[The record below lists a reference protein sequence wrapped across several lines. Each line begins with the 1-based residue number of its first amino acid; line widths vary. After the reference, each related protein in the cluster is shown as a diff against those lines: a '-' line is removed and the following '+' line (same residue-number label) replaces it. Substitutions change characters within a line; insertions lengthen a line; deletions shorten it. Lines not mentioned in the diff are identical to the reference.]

1 MNFNLCDL
9 VVEYTSSILF
19 TTKKP
24 SHSTPISEWSR
35 ISTKINVSRSVIRK
49 IRNGYS
55 PVLDCHSSYCL
66 QIQRDQGEDRSWY
79 RKDSNMADKQV
90 SRRNASHFKKLSSS
104 EQVLQCPEMYIGSM
118 ILVTEKTLVYDYATK
133 KMAYR
138 PITFTPGFIH
148 VYFEALCNA
157 ADNKAYGTDTIEITF
172 NKEEKEISIEN
183 NGMGVPI
190 EWMPNE
196 KMWVP
201 TLIFGVMCTSSQY
214 GVTGKEVA
222 GKNGLGI
229 KVCNILANKFKVE
242 TVSFDEKLHECPQ
255 IFTQEWTSNM
265 AEAGK

>member
-1 MNFNLCDL
+1 M
-9 VVEYTSSILF
+9 
-19 TTKKP
+19 
-24 SHSTPISEWSR
+24 
-35 ISTKINVSRSVIRK
+35 
-49 IRNGYS
+49 
-55 PVLDCHSSYCL
+55 
-66 QIQRDQGEDRSWY
+66 
-79 RKDSNMADKQV
+79 
-90 SRRNASHFKKLSSS
+90 
-104 EQVLQCPEMYIGSM
+104 CPEMYIGSM

-172 NKEEKEISIEN
+172 DKEEKEISIEN